1 MGVYLLKYLSLMVRM
16 WRTRRRRRRRRMCRE
31 KWEVLM
37 LIWGEEEGMKS
48 WVRSWDVGG
57 CRWGR
62 RLGRRT

>member
-1 MGVYLLKYLSLMVRM
+1 
-16 WRTRRRRRRRRMCRE
+16 MCRE

-37 LIWGEEEGMKS
+37 LIRGEEEGMKT